1 MLRAGLAGLGI
12 RYLAQPGFELP
23 MLNAVAIPEGVDDA
37 DVRRQLLGEFGLE
50 IGGGLGQFK
59 GNAWRIGLMGSA
71 CTPNNLLLLL
81 AALEKCL
88 TAQHLKIEPGA
99 GVGAALESRGA

>member
-1 MLRAGLAGLGI
+1 
-12 RYLAQPGFELP
+12 
-23 MLNAVAIPEGVDDA
+23 MLNAVAIPPGVDDA
-37 DVRRQLLGEFGLE
+37 IVRKQLLDEFNIE

-71 CTPNNLLLLL
+71 CTLSNVMLFL

-88 TAQHLKIEPGA
+88 ADQGIELEAGA
-99 GVGAALESRGA
+99 GIAAAVKANNK